1 MIRAVEG
8 EPRTLE
14 EWAASPWRPCC
25 GTCRRPMLVR
35 SVYIES
41 AASRAL
47 AGVLVA
53 EGASVVAA
61 LTDAAPLTCSNCGDA
76 WDGSEAS
83 RKEAGYRLSQAAEKT

>member
-1 MIRAVEG
+1 MIFAGKG

-41 AASRAL
+41 AS
-47 AGVLVA
+47 
-53 EGASVVAA
+53 
-61 LTDAAPLTCSNCGDA
+61 TDAAPLTCSNCGDE